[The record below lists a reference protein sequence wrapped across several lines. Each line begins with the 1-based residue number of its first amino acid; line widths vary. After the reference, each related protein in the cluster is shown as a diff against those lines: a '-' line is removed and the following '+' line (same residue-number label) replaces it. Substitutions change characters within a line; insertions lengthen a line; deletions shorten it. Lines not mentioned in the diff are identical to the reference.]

1 MQEILGAKGVYEKKH
16 STVCNLIVATNTVGF
31 TKGAEKIA
39 QDNKVELVNRDKI
52 KNLLKSNR
60 ISLTDLRI

>member
-1 MQEILGAKGVYEKKH
+1 MSPKLLVRYSPGRNYYR
-16 STVCNLIVATNTVGF
+16 
-31 TKGAEKIA
+31 
-39 QDNKVELVNRDKI
+39 LVNRDKI